1 MFQNYKWK
9 LNTLAQNLIF
19 NLHSTDMSK
28 FAQILLKVNKNMLSV
43 FLVWSFIEKIFIL
56 IFEIN
61 TNKFNWPK
69 IALKIIRSDFTSNNN
84 KNIFKIII
92 LIFSLRLL
100 RLIYYNKDNKIK
112 RHIWEILTVLLS
124 VPNIRVKNKWIDFYW
139 KFNNNIYPFF
149 WFLLKFLF
157 FYPHIYV
164 LPKMRIKKLRL
175 SVEWR
180 LNYDFLILTNFAESL
195 ICIFRLNFNLNK
207 IKCHS
212 KTNFSLKNLTNHS
225 I

>member
-1 MFQNYKWK
+1 M
-9 LNTLAQNLIF
+9 
-19 NLHSTDMSK
+19 
-28 FAQILLKVNKNMLSV
+28 
-43 FLVWSFIEKIFIL
+43 VWSFIEKIFIL

-100 RLIYYNKDNKIK
+100 RLIYYNKDTKIK

-139 KFNNNIYPFF
+139 KYNNNFYPFF

-157 FYPHIYV
+157 FYPHIHV
-164 LPKMRIKKLRL
+164 LPKMKIKKLRL

-180 LNYDFLILTNFAESL
+180 LND
-195 ICIFRLNFNLNK
+195 
-207 IKCHS
+207 S
-212 KTNFSLKNLTNHS
+212 KW
-225 I
+225 